1 MSKKRLVNATAAA
14 SSAAELPGPV
24 RGIPPTGPLVD
35 GPPAAQVWAREYIS
49 VAVPAPPPG
58 APVGPAELG
67 GMFQAFQL
75 PPPDG
80 PEGPP
85 VENLDVNLPQVQQL
99 LIDIAA
105 LSVFIC

>member
-1 MSKKRLVNATAAA
+1 MYATAAA

-67 GMFQAFQL
+67 GIFQAFQL

-85 VENLDVNLPQVQQL
+85 VEAFAEYVDCMVSDQL
-99 LIDIAA
+99 SDRPKCEDR
-105 LSVFIC
+105 SVIRAGH